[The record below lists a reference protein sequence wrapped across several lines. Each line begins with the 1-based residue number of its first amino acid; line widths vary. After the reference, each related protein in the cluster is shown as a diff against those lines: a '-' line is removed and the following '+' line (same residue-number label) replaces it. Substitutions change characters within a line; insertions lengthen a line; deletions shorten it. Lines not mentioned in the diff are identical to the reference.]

1 MTAAGLVPSLQAAT
15 SGAVEY
21 SRGKVTRA
29 AERTT
34 GLVLSVLSSILTV
47 LLVLTVSV
55 FLYGTFYYA
64 YVPIDVYK
72 VPLDLQFQP
81 CEESSGRCSYPTG
94 NLSLGNNIRLYQ
106 GQSYSLSSSLSLPDN
121 SVNEEHGMFMACLTI
136 STAKGTQLRQAC
148 KSSRLQYRS
157 ALLRVL
163 ETFTFLPALLM
174 GLSSQ
179 RQEIVIDF
187 FDKFELDPLN
197 PGEII
202 GLEIRSKSLEV
213 SAVVIH
219 IFADL
224 KGNIK
229 SLLHSQMIF
238 FVF

>member
-1 MTAAGLVPSLQAAT
+1 MLRDYGKIELNFAESGSNPVRAT
-15 SGAVEY
+15 
-21 SRGKVTRA
+21 
-29 AERTT
+29 
-34 GLVLSVLSSILTV
+34 
-47 LLVLTVSV
+47 
-55 FLYGTFYYA
+55 
-64 YVPIDVYK
+64 
-72 VPLDLQFQP
+72 
-81 CEESSGRCSYPTG
+81 
-94 NLSLGNNIRLYQ
+94 
-106 GQSYSLSSSLSLPDN
+106 
-121 SVNEEHGMFMACLTI
+121 
-136 STAKGTQLRQAC
+136 KGTQLRQAC
-148 KSSRLQYRS
+148 KSSSLQYRS